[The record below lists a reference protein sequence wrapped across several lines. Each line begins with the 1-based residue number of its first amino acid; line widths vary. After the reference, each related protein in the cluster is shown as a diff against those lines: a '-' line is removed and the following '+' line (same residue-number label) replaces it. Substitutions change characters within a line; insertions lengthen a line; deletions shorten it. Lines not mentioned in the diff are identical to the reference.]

1 MGDVFVCFECPK
13 ETTGR
18 SGVPVSEG
26 LGFWKSIKGGIELHC
41 VKVLNIV
48 FEPP

>member
-13 ETTGR
+13 ETAWR
-18 SGVPVSEG
+18 SGVPVLEG
-26 LGFWKSIKGGIELHC
+26 LGFWKSIEGGIELHG